1 VALAV
6 AAAVPLALAWRWR
19 PVVAVGLVGL
29 LFATSGTIASRQYW
43 VPGTHVIGGLLTLQH
58 AVPAA
63 VAGVA
68 FMSPA
73 TPVTSSG
80 STVTSSSCSTAAPA
94 RSRGRRW

>member
-1 VALAV
+1 MALAV

-63 VAGVA
+63 VAGVPVGYELGANPVA

-73 TPVTSSG
+73 TPATCSG
-80 STVTSSSCSTAAPA
+80 STVTS
-94 RSRGRRW
+94 